1 MALFGESSRRH
12 HDEPVPPLQLAMYV
26 RDNEEEV
33 PNAKHMCVGEEEVSL
48 LQPITIV
55 VPSEEEE
62 VQVPQ
67 GPTVVV
73 PPKEEEVPTPLS
85 QSRQKEWDS
94 FSRLMTMAPMMKA
107 LYRPSFFLK
116 NTGDSSSPFSH
127 K

>member
-1 MALFGESSRRH
+1 
-12 HDEPVPPLQLAMYV
+12 MYV

-85 QSRQKEWDS
+85 QSCQKEWDS
-94 FSRLMTMAPMMKA
+94 FSRLMTMASMMKA